1 MNFPSLGV
9 ENNFHVGLSDPTF
22 IPKNPL
28 ALPGLATIN
37 GPLIVGGTLVDG
49 IMGPAFPKTSV
60 VNIIPSLNAVGTALK
75 ISALGDGIAPF
86 PGIGLQV
93 SATSHNI
100 IASSITTLTSPT
112 TTIKGSLVDVLAPTF
127 VKTLLNVNGVFFVE
141 KIATFKNAV
150 FTGTVTANARIT
162 ANAGITVTGLG
173 DVTTEVNLAKAL
185 PAKPFDIPHPSK
197 SNHRL
202 RHVAIEGPEIAVF
215 YRGKLDG
222 EHIIKLPE
230 YWKDLVD
237 EDSITVQLTA
247 WKNSDSTLYVKNIN
261 AHEIVIGSEKLTKV
275 YCHYTVFAERKDLD
289 KLVVEYEGTSV
300 KDYPGQD
307 FIGINNGN

>member
-1 MNFPSLGV
+1 
-9 ENNFHVGLSDPTF
+9 
-22 IPKNPL
+22 
-28 ALPGLATIN
+28 
-37 GPLIVGGTLVDG
+37 
-49 IMGPAFPKTSV
+49 
-60 VNIIPSLNAVGTALK
+60 
-75 ISALGDGIAPF
+75 
-86 PGIGLQV
+86 
-93 SATSHNI
+93 
-100 IASSITTLTSPT
+100 LTSPT